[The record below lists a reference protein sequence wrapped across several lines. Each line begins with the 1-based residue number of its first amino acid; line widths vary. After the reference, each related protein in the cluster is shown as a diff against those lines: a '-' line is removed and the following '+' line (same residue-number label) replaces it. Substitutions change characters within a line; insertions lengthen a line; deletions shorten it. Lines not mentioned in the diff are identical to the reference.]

1 MIQKNV
7 THIRTLKQALNH
19 GLILRKVHRVI
30 KLFQRE
36 NLKPY
41 IDMNTKLRAD
51 AKTDFGKYFLKLMNN
66 SVF

>member
-1 MIQKNV
+1 MIKKYV

-30 KLFQRE
+30 KFFQRE
-36 NLKPY
+36 KLKPY

-51 AKTDFGKYFLKLMNN
+51 GKTDFENIFW
-66 SVF
+66 S